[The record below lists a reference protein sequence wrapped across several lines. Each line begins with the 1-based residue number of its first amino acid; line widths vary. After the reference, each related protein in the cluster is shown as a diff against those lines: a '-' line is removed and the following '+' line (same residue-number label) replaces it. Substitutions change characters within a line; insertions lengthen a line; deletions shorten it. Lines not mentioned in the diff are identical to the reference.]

1 MYEEP
6 PPLPFPSLN
15 MLKGQVK
22 DIISMQRNPTTPDV
36 EFKFFCPSTTNPTG
50 SKKPKASKK
59 SCDVCKKKKIKC
71 DNNNIDNEPCE
82 RKGTCPCI
90 YHKELEDDTMSGSSR
105 KEIMPSN
112 TVVRKPSLLYSGH
125 YVGETSFCAYVDL
138 FKDHRSVIREEH
150 QFPAINAPPPVP
162 SLSMNDQLYLLDI
175 YYANINPYYPLLNK
189 KEMTDQLY
197 LINRHKPTYL
207 SPLFFY
213 ALFAR
218 ASSFVQDRFN
228 DESKSFEQIGN
239 ECLQYAIYLRPFY
252 QDRPRVST
260 VLALVILAN
269 HMEQTKL
276 PENLTQAWL
285 WSGEAFRLSL
295 DLGIHRSMISA
306 EEDMHG
312 QLCIRAF
319 WLAFITDCTIS
330 MAYGRPCSTEEKV
343 FDVSP
348 PSKSIHDDEPVTE
361 WVEGLNTTISL
372 CKIAARVIKF
382 NYSPPPPFEMP
393 SPVKRH
399 NAFLA
404 SVDSWLTDI
413 MYPSMDEPESPMN
426 QPVIIQR
433 EETTLSK
440 RLDFEKKM
448 FLLTNLILLHRPYVH
463 EMVRNNNS
471 RPSNDICSYAA
482 IMITDSAYRLDVN
495 ELIQYHS
502 KSSILAYALMIAL
515 RIHVMNAA
523 TPSYADK
530 FNADK
535 NYSYSVEIISK
546 LPQCA
551 ISHSLLSC
559 ALQDLQGQ
567 YRSCK
572 NVEREHSMTPIPM
585 TPVDIPQDEQK
596 KKKRKEREDPVIPT
610 IRQYQHGKKRKKGKS
625 SAKQKQDQ
633 MNLIDM
639 NNSQL
644 SHDKQEEKEQIQC
657 EASFIQEQH
666 HQQQSFIDNNI
677 QHFIPEELHL
687 NIDPYQ
693 HFYNEQVY
701 NQLLFQDDGV
711 ISIDYDFCDQ
721 DNNVQEYCVDLQ
733 DNLGV
738 SIQLASK
745 KHQ

>member
-1 MYEEP
+1 MLVKAKDVGAQNRNPDTQIQWKKKITKKWPFFLLSTLFFSLFFIPMYEEP

-71 DNNNIDNEPCE
+71 DNNNMDNEPCE

-90 YHKELEDDTMSGSSR
+90 YHKGLEDDTMSGSSR

-150 QFPAINAPPPVP
+150 QFPAINAPPSIP

-197 LINRHKPTYL
+197 LINRHEPTYL

-239 ECLQYAIYLRPFY
+239 ECLKYAIYLRPFY

-343 FDVSP
+343 
-348 PSKSIHDDEPVTE
+348 
-361 WVEGLNTTISL
+361 L
-372 CKIAARVIKF
+372 
-382 NYSPPPPFEMP
+382 
-393 SPVKRH
+393 
-399 NAFLA
+399 
-404 SVDSWLTDI
+404 
-413 MYPSMDEPESPMN
+413 
-426 QPVIIQR
+426 
-433 EETTLSK
+433 
-440 RLDFEKKM
+440 
-448 FLLTNLILLHRPYVH
+448 
-463 EMVRNNNS
+463 
-471 RPSNDICSYAA
+471 
-482 IMITDSAYRLDVN
+482 
-495 ELIQYHS
+495 
-502 KSSILAYALMIAL
+502 
-515 RIHVMNAA
+515 
-523 TPSYADK
+523 
-530 FNADK
+530 
-535 NYSYSVEIISK
+535 
-546 LPQCA
+546 
-551 ISHSLLSC
+551 
-559 ALQDLQGQ
+559 
-567 YRSCK
+567 
-572 NVEREHSMTPIPM
+572 
-585 TPVDIPQDEQK
+585 
-596 KKKRKEREDPVIPT
+596 
-610 IRQYQHGKKRKKGKS
+610 
-625 SAKQKQDQ
+625 
-633 MNLIDM
+633 
-639 NNSQL
+639 
-644 SHDKQEEKEQIQC
+644 
-657 EASFIQEQH
+657 
-666 HQQQSFIDNNI
+666 
-677 QHFIPEELHL
+677 
-687 NIDPYQ
+687 
-693 HFYNEQVY
+693 
-701 NQLLFQDDGV
+701 
-711 ISIDYDFCDQ
+711 
-721 DNNVQEYCVDLQ
+721 
-733 DNLGV
+733 
-738 SIQLASK
+738 
-745 KHQ
+745 

>member
-50 SKKPKASKK
+50 SKKPKA
-59 SCDVCKKKKIKC
+59 
-71 DNNNIDNEPCE
+71 NNEPCE